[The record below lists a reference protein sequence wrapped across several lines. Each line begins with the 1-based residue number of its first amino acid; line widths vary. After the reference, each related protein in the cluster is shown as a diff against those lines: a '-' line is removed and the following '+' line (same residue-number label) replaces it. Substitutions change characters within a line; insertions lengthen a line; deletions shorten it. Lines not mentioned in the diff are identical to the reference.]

1 MDVCSGGII
10 GMGETMEQRIEFAFT
25 LREFGSTVYSYKLLQ
40 PIPGNSNWKNDSSAD
55 GGVF

>member
-25 LREFGSTVYSYKLLQ
+25 LRELEVQSIPINLLPVSYTHLKQ
-40 PIPGNSNWKNDSSAD
+40 PFQFRFIRQS
-55 GGVF
+55 

>member
-25 LREFGSTVYSYKLLQ
+25 LRELEVQFILRQKKPKRCMAHLSGKQ
-40 PIPGNSNWKNDSSAD
+40 I
-55 GGVF
+55 FI

>member
-25 LREFGSTVYSYKLLQ
+25 LRELEVQSIPINLLQ
-40 PIPGNSNWKNDSSAD
+40 PIPGTPLEKWI
-55 GGVF
+55 VLQRRRF